1 MKMWAT
7 LGYDGERGKVSFVI
21 LTFDKLKEK
30 EGMEGMGVQMKV
42 KKVLIWKM
50 EIRLFLG
57 LHTIYSDELITE
69 QNVTEYNLIYKRY
82 GQEWPKWPRFV

>member
-30 EGMEGMGVQMKV
+30 EGMEGMEGMGVQMKV
-42 KKVLIWKM
+42 KKV
-50 EIRLFLG
+50 
-57 LHTIYSDELITE
+57 
-69 QNVTEYNLIYKRY
+69 
-82 GQEWPKWPRFV
+82 

>member
-7 LGYDGERGKVSFVI
+7 LGYDGEKGKVSFVI

-42 KKVLIWKM
+42 KKV
-50 EIRLFLG
+50 
-57 LHTIYSDELITE
+57 
-69 QNVTEYNLIYKRY
+69 
-82 GQEWPKWPRFV
+82 

>member
-7 LGYDGERGKVSFVI
+7 LGYDGERGKVIFVI

-42 KKVLIWKM
+42 KKV
-50 EIRLFLG
+50 
-57 LHTIYSDELITE
+57 
-69 QNVTEYNLIYKRY
+69 
-82 GQEWPKWPRFV
+82 